1 MGIINN
7 LFNKKQKRGIVF
19 VGNNF
24 CEELI
29 TSGQYTSLA
38 NRPEIVAGVREIA
51 DLISGM
57 TIHLMANT
65 ENGDKRILNELS
77 RKIDISPYSCMTR
90 KTWMDFI
97 IMNLLLYGKGNSV
110 VLPITRD
117 GLISELK
124 PIHASQVSFEET
136 STGYN
141 VRIGNKYYSHDEVL
155 HFIFNSDKNYP
166 WKGQGLQA
174 CLKDV
179 AENLQQASTTTKEF
193 MSSKWKPS
201 IIVKV
206 DAAIDEF
213 ASPEGRQKLIDEYLK
228 TNKAGEP
235 WMIPMDQFQ
244 IEQIKPL
251 SLNDLAINSSIE
263 LDKKTVAAIIGVPPF
278 VLGVGTYSDAEW
290 NNFISTKIRPLAKG
304 IEQELTRKLIVSP
317 KMYFRFNMASLYS
330 YDLRTMADVY
340 KELYDRGI
348 ADGNEVRDKVYL
360 PPREGLDQLL
370 VLENYIPISKVGDQK
385 KLEE

>member
-1 MGIINN
+1 LGIINN

-110 VLPITRD
+110 VFPITRD

-124 PIHASQVSFEET
+124 PIPSSQVSFEET

-141 VRIGNKYYSHDEVL
+141 VRIGNKYYSHDEVI

>member
-124 PIHASQVSFEET
+124 PIPASQVSFEET

-141 VRIGNKYYSHDEVL
+141 VRINNKPYSHEEVL
-155 HFIFNSDKNYP
+155 HFVFNSDKNYP

-304 IEQELTRKLIVSP
+304 IEQELTRKLIISP

-360 PPREGLDQLL
+360 PPREGIDL
-370 VLENYIPISKVGDQK
+370 NR
-385 KLEE
+385 

>member
-7 LFNKKQKRGIVF
+7 LFNKKQKRSVVF
-19 VGNNF
+19 VGNGF

-124 PIHASQVSFEET
+124 PIPASKVSFEET
-136 STGYN
+136 ATGYN
-141 VRIGNKYYSHDEVL
+141 VLINQKPYSHEEVL

-278 VLGVGTYSDAEW
+278 VLGVGTYTDAEW

-304 IEQELTRKLIVSP
+304 IEQELTRKLIISP

>member
-7 LFNKKQKRGIVF
+7 LFNKKQKRSIVF

-124 PIHASQVSFEET
+124 PIPSSQVSFEET

>member
-1 MGIINN
+1 
-7 LFNKKQKRGIVF
+7 
-19 VGNNF
+19 
-24 CEELI
+24 
-29 TSGQYTSLA
+29 
-38 NRPEIVAGVREIA
+38 
-51 DLISGM
+51 
-57 TIHLMANT
+57 
-65 ENGDKRILNELS
+65 
-77 RKIDISPYSCMTR
+77 
-90 KTWMDFI
+90 
-97 IMNLLLYGKGNSV
+97 
-110 VLPITRD
+110 
-117 GLISELK
+117 
-124 PIHASQVSFEET
+124 
-136 STGYN
+136 
-141 VRIGNKYYSHDEVL
+141 
-155 HFIFNSDKNYP
+155 
-166 WKGQGLQA
+166 
-174 CLKDV
+174 
-179 AENLQQASTTTKEF
+179 
-193 MSSKWKPS
+193 
-201 IIVKV
+201 
-206 DAAIDEF
+206 
-213 ASPEGRQKLIDEYLK
+213 
-228 TNKAGEP
+228 
-235 WMIPMDQFQ
+235 MDQFQ